1 MHLSLFHSRCY
12 LSVFYRQLIKN
23 SLGNLPSNL
32 FSNLGNLTELYVEI
46 YMYRSLFIVSLTQ
59 FISRCIYMYHSLFV
73 FSLTQFIY
81 IYTYIYIYI
90 YTLILIFVLSSE
102 QRENDETTVWLRG
115 GGGVLKTESKCS
127 LCFFFTLTRA
137 LNKRNPKQEK
147 MTKSSGRDLQHVMTE
162 MVLNNAALLYYIKN
176 CI

>member
-1 MHLSLFHSRCY
+1 MHLSLFHSRGY
-12 LSVFYRQLIKN
+12 FSVFYRQLIKN

-81 IYTYIYIYI
+81 IYIYIYI

-102 QRENDETTVWLRG
+102 QRENDETTVWLG

-162 MVLNNAALLYYIKN
+162 MVLNNAALLYYMKN

>member
-1 MHLSLFHSRCY
+1 MHLSLFHSRGY
-12 LSVFYRQLIKN
+12 FSVFYRQLIKN

-81 IYTYIYIYI
+81 IYI

-102 QRENDETTVWLRG
+102 QRENDETTVWLG
-115 GGGVLKTESKCS
+115 GGGYSRQSPSVPYVFS
-127 LCFFFTLTRA
+127 L
-137 LNKRNPKQEK
+137 
-147 MTKSSGRDLQHVMTE
+147 H
-162 MVLNNAALLYYIKN
+162 
-176 CI
+176 